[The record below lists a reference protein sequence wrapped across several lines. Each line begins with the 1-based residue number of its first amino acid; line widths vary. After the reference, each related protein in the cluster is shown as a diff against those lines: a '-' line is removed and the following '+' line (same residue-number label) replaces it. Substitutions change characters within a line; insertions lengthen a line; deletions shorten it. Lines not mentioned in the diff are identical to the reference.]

1 MIRPLLEES
10 EDAGDE
16 EEEKEVG
23 PVQPLEMIDA
33 PSVQTTDSVTVVVMN
48 PARPR
53 ERLVRRSSSAVER
66 VTVPAA
72 QEEKKDGG
80 DKSLR
85 PRFLQERSATIEH
98 ITPAVVH
105 PSRVPRSKASAFLVD
120 VLAKSKELSGAES
133 RCGSLEPLHYAPG
146 VTNHLHYVPPPG
158 VQRGVPLRMA
168 GRASVSRHFGRQLS
182 VGPSSD
188 LLGGGTSTEARKRRV
203 SASQEH
209 MAAIVRALQASKQQ
223 LHQQFDILDSVLRFI
238 NADERDDNGKRPVL
252 KEMVDEGMISEL
264 ASIMREFR
272 FNTGLQVC
280 IVNILSAL
288 AEESPVYAYMMS
300 EFNLEKLIQKTAAI
314 HATEDRLVLLASTL
328 VRAIEDS
335 KRSVNIPAYQAEK
348 AGKSRRQSATYTG
361 AAISTKPKESPVADP
376 SPSAKSAATRR
387 SCQPGIVAT
396 EIARSRA
403 FIKSVS
409 PCGPERDKDNSAGR
423 QRQAFA
429 LDAAPPTLSASYRLL
444 FSQKLKNPES
454 HRRSQSGCHFEEASV
469 LQVFAGS

>member
-16 EEEKEVG
+16 EEEKEAG

-252 KEMVDEGMISEL
+252 KEMVNEGMISEL

-328 VRAIEDS
+328 NR
-335 KRSVNIPAYQAEK
+335 
-348 AGKSRRQSATYTG
+348 
-361 AAISTKPKESPVADP
+361 TKMTLTPPVTTRME
-376 SPSAKSAATRR
+376 TRR
-387 SCQPGIVAT
+387 CQIVKAVIKLRLT
-396 EIARSRA
+396 ES
-403 FIKSVS
+403 
-409 PCGPERDKDNSAGR
+409 
-423 QRQAFA
+423 
-429 LDAAPPTLSASYRLL
+429 
-444 FSQKLKNPES
+444 
-454 HRRSQSGCHFEEASV
+454 
-469 LQVFAGS
+469 